1 MKLSQQNK
9 TDFLEIA
16 IILAMFFLII
26 VIYVPVAIWEEE
38 EGFRKESRYRMQNL
52 YDVEEFYSRLT
63 GSYNPN
69 FLEAMT
75 LINAARDSVV
85 ADSLFIDEQQ
95 ITIGGKVFIVDIGES
110 FEFEFDTTFGFKSFR
125 KDTVND
131 TTVQIALYA
140 EDLGRIDTSYIRKK
154 DLSGYESDEN
164 FIEIV
169 KVEPMKRVEAI
180 EYYKTY
186 LPDSSNYYCPLTN
199 IPYQMEIGE
208 DGASLKVSSPIK
220 ETIKESRY
228 LLFSFKANSHGIIKD
243 GQQSWD

>member
-38 EGFRKESRYRMQNL
+38 AHFRKESRHRMQNL
-52 YDVEEFYSRLT
+52 YDVEEFYSRLI

-154 DLSGYESDEN
+154 DLSGYESEEN

-169 KVEPMKRVEAI
+169 KEEPMKRVEAI

-199 IPYQMEIGE
+199 ISYQMEIGE

>member
-16 IILAMFFLII
+16 TILAMFFLII

-38 EGFRKESRYRMQNL
+38 AHFRKESRHRMQNL
-52 YDVEEFYSRLT
+52 YDVEEFYSRLI

-154 DLSGYESDEN
+154 DLSGYESEEN

-169 KVEPMKRVEAI
+169 KEEPMKRVEAI

-199 IPYQMEIGE
+199 IPYQIEIGE

>member
-16 IILAMFFLII
+16 TILAMFFLII

-38 EGFRKESRYRMQNL
+38 AHFRKESRHRMQNL
-52 YDVEEFYSRLT
+52 YDVEEFYSRLI

-154 DLSGYESDEN
+154 DLSGYESEEN

-169 KVEPMKRVEAI
+169 KEEPMKRVEAI

>member
-16 IILAMFFLII
+16 TILAMFFLII

-38 EGFRKESRYRMQNL
+38 AHFRKESRHRMQNL
-52 YDVEEFYSRLT
+52 YDVEEFYSRLI

-154 DLSGYESDEN
+154 DLSGYESEEN

-169 KVEPMKRVEAI
+169 KEEPMKRVEAI

-208 DGASLKVSSPIK
+208 DGVSLKVSSPIK

>member
-38 EGFRKESRYRMQNL
+38 AGFRKESRYRMQNL

-169 KVEPMKRVEAI
+169 KEEPMKRVEAI

-199 IPYQMEIGE
+199 ISYQMEIGE
-208 DGASLKVSSPIK
+208 DGSSLKVSSPIK